1 MVKNK
6 IRKSLLEQGQ
16 LLSKK
21 FIRETNL
28 KIQNIVINEINIRT
42 SKNTLLYFP
51 YRNEISVDLIIKELW
66 KYSNNIYMPRIVSK
80 NKLKFNRLKRLEV
93 FKKNKYGIKE
103 IASSD
108 YLSAVYFDTMFIPF
122 VGVDKNG
129 ARLGYGGGYFD
140 RALEKI
146 NLSVQKPLIVGMGYD
161 YQIVNECFGENHD
174 IKYDIVITESHIL
187 SYE

>member
-1 MVKNK
+1 
-6 IRKSLLEQGQ
+6 
-16 LLSKK
+16 
-21 FIRETNL
+21 
-28 KIQNIVINEINIRT
+28 
-42 SKNTLLYFP
+42 
-51 YRNEISVDLIIKELW
+51 
-66 KYSNNIYMPRIVSK
+66 MPRIVSK

-174 IKYDIVITESHIL
+174 IKYDIVITDSHIL